1 MPRLETLCSI
11 LSIQKIFYNW
21 ETNKAEKCVF
31 CYPRLENGLPQ
42 ICAETCVGRMRYV
55 GVVFYDM
62 DKVEEMAAT
71 KMNKTFTKIQLS

>member
-1 MPRLETLCSI
+1 MYAAVGDIVFHLVHTK
-11 LSIQKIFYNW
+11 KIFYNW

-62 DKVEEMAAT
+62 DKVEAMAAT
-71 KMNKTFTKIQLS
+71 KK

>member
-1 MPRLETLCSI
+1 MYAAVGDIVFHLAHT
-11 LSIQKIFYNW
+11 KIFYNW
-21 ETNKAEKCVF
+21 ETNKAENAYSVTHVWK
-31 CYPRLENGLPQ
+31 NGLPQ

-71 KMNKTFTKIQLS
+71 KK